1 MKFVI
6 TYTTDY
12 EWNTVDSFMLE
23 TDVSP
28 FDMEE
33 KDVADMMNQYIGNEE
48 EAKRIASNPE
58 KWYCLNLDYKPDVVF
73 KKKEDK

>member
-28 FDMEE
+28 FDM
-33 KDVADMMNQYIGNEE
+33 
-48 EAKRIASNPE
+48 ASNPE

-73 KKKEDK
+73 KKKGDK